1 MTSAFPPGLLSD
13 ESLGRLTCQRTP
25 CVRGCPSDPHLQR
38 GVIELCNGLRHG
50 AARHYRESEA
60 LGLREQPALIF
71 HLLPSF
77 SCLPRHHCHSLGL
90 MGNRIGYYVLARA
103 AAATAGLPFVD
114 VRPTCKRAAHAV
126 SLLPRVA
133 PAPAGARVSRSVY
146 EAVSRLNNLC
156 GVSRSQRASNLNL
169 CESRFGWLNIRFS
182 ELILCIL
189 FKVGWYKV
197 TSPAHERGVRA
208 TRRHR
213 EGRFPQGPHGAVKSC
228 GGAFHRTW
236 NGPNSACR

>member
-1 MTSAFPPGLLSD
+1 MWAGARKVQGTRYNKVQGTRYKVQGARYKVQVSSLRASLVEGS
-13 ESLGRLTCQRTP
+13 ES
-25 CVRGCPSDPHLQR
+25 H
-38 GVIELCNGLRHG
+38 GLR
-50 AARHYRESEA
+50 RS
-60 LGLREQPALIF
+60 
-71 HLLPSF
+71 
-77 SCLPRHHCHSLGL
+77 
-90 MGNRIGYYVLARA
+90 
-103 AAATAGLPFVD
+103 T
-114 VRPTCKRAAHAV
+114 
-126 SLLPRVA
+126 
-133 PAPAGARVSRSVY
+133 RVSRSVY
-146 EAVSRLNNLC
+146 EAVSRLNNVC

-169 CESRFGWLNIRFS
+169 CESRFGWLNIEFS

-228 GGAFHRTW
+228 VGAFHRTW